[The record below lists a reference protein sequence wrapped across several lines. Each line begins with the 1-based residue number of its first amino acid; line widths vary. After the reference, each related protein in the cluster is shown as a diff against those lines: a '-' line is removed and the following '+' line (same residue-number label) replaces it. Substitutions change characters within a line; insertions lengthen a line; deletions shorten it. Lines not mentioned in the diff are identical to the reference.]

1 MNARLPMT
9 RVTAFAQRAALRC
22 AWCHQRRIAAGWLY
36 ELQRRQGM
44 TKRVIVTGGS
54 GLAGKW
60 VVEDLVAHGY
70 EVLNVDRVPMAKGTA
85 RTLITDITDAGQ
97 VFNALASTTT
107 AKEFD
112 DDIEPKPIDA
122 VVHFAAIPRI
132 LVTTDNEVFRI
143 NVMGTYNV
151 LDAAAKLGIKKV
163 IVASSE
169 TTYGVV
175 FAHRHRDPVYFPL
188 DEDYPVDP
196 MDSYATSKVINEV
209 TAKAFHARTGADI
222 YCLRIGNVLDPVD
235 YQKFPTWLKDPALRK
250 RIAWSYIDGRDLATA
265 CRLGIEKDGLGFTV
279 MNVAA
284 DDVSSDR
291 PVAELLK
298 TYYPNVPVRK
308 PLGEFETLLSNEK
321 LKRLLGWQ
329 QAYRWREQVSGQS

>member
-1 MNARLPMT
+1 
-9 RVTAFAQRAALRC
+9 
-22 AWCHQRRIAAGWLY
+22 
-36 ELQRRQGM
+36 M

-70 EVLNVDRVPMAKGTA
+70 EVLNLDRVPMAKQTV
-85 RTLITDITDAGQ
+85 RTLITDLTDAGQ
-97 VFNALASTTT
+97 VFNALASSTT
-107 AKEFD
+107 AREFN
-112 DDIEPKPIDA
+112 DDIEPKPVDA
-122 VVHFAAIPRI
+122 IVHFAAIPRI
-132 LVTTDNEVFRI
+132 LITTDNEVFRI

-151 LDAAAKLGIKKV
+151 LDAASKYGIKKV
-163 IVASSE
+163 ILASSE

-175 FAHRHRDPVYFPL
+175 FAHRHRDPAYFPL
-188 DEDYPVDP
+188 DETYPVDP

-209 TAKAFHARTGADI
+209 TGKAFHARTGADI
-222 YCLRIGNVLDPVD
+222 YCFRIGNVLDPSD
-235 YQKFPTWLKDPALRK
+235 YAKFPTWLKDPALRK

-265 CRLGIEKDGLGFTV
+265 CRLGIEKDGLGFEV

-284 DDVSSDR
+284 DDVSSDL
-291 PVAELLK
+291 PTAELLK
-298 TYYPNVPVRK
+298 RFYPNVPVKK

-329 QAYRWREQVSGQS
+329 QQYRWRELVAK

>member
-1 MNARLPMT
+1 
-9 RVTAFAQRAALRC
+9 
-22 AWCHQRRIAAGWLY
+22 
-36 ELQRRQGM
+36 M

-70 EVLNVDRVPMAKGTA
+70 EVLNLDRVPMAKQTA
-85 RTLITDITDAGQ
+85 RTLITDLTDAGQ
-97 VFNALASTTT
+97 VFNALASSTTQ
-107 AKEFD
+107 EFGAD
-112 DDIEPKPIDA
+112 LEPKPIDA
-122 VVHFAAIPRI
+122 IVHFAAIPRI
-132 LVTTDNEVFRI
+132 HITTDNEVFRI

-151 LDAAAKLGIKKV
+151 LDAASKYGIKKV
-163 IVASSE
+163 ILASSE

-175 FAHRHRDPVYFPL
+175 FAHRHRDPDYFPL
-188 DEDYPVDP
+188 DETYPVDP

-209 TAKAFHARTGADI
+209 TGKAFHARTGADI
-222 YCLRIGNVLDPVD
+222 YCFRIGNVLDPSD
-235 YQKFPTWLKDPALRK
+235 YAQFPTWLKDPELRK

-265 CRLGIEKDGLGFTV
+265 CRLCIEKDGLGFEV

-284 DDVSSDR
+284 DDVSSDL
-291 PVAELLK
+291 PTAELLK
-298 TYYPNVPVRK
+298 RFYPNVPVKK

-329 QAYRWREQVSGQS
+329 QQYRWREQPGAK

>member
-1 MNARLPMT
+1 
-9 RVTAFAQRAALRC
+9 
-22 AWCHQRRIAAGWLY
+22 
-36 ELQRRQGM
+36 M

-85 RTLITDITDAGQ
+85 RTLLTDLTDAGQ
-97 VFNALASTTT
+97 VFNALASSV
-107 AKEFD
+107 KLREFD
-112 DDIEPKPIDA
+112 EDIEPKPIDA

-132 LVTTDNEVFRI
+132 FTTTDNEVFRI

-151 LDAAAKLGIKKV
+151 LDAASKLGIPKV
-163 IVASSE
+163 ILASSE
-169 TTYGVV
+169 TTYGTV

-209 TAKAFHARTGADI
+209 TAKAFHRRTGMDI
-222 YCLRIGNVLDPVD
+222 YCFRIGNVLDPVD
-235 YQKFPTWLKDPALRK
+235 YEKFAVWNKDPSLRK
-250 RIAWSYIDGRDLATA
+250 RITWSYIDGRDLATA
-265 CRLGIEKDGLGFTV
+265 CRLGIEKDGLGFEV

-284 DDVSSDR
+284 DDVSSDL
-291 PVAELLK
+291 PTAELIK
-298 TYYPNVPVRK
+298 RFYPNVPVK
-308 PLGEFETLLSNEK
+308 KAMGEFETILSNEK
-321 LKRLLGWQ
+321 LKRLLGWK
-329 QAYRWREQVSGQS
+329 QAYRWRDQVKK

>member
-1 MNARLPMT
+1 
-9 RVTAFAQRAALRC
+9 
-22 AWCHQRRIAAGWLY
+22 
-36 ELQRRQGM
+36 M

-70 EVLNVDRVPMAKGTA
+70 EVLNLDRVPMAKPIA
-85 RTLITDITDAGQ
+85 RTLITDLTDAGQ
-97 VFNALASTTT
+97 VFNALASTTVL
-107 AKEFD
+107 KEFEE
-112 DDIEPKPIDA
+112 DIEPKPIDA
-122 VVHFAAIPRI
+122 IVHFAAIPRI
-132 LVTTDNEVFRI
+132 LITPDNEVFRI
-143 NVMGTYNV
+143 NVMATYNV
-151 LDAAAKLGIKKV
+151 LDAASKLGIKKV

-175 FAHRHRDPVYFPL
+175 FAHRHRDPEYFPL
-188 DEDYPVDP
+188 DEEYPVDP
-196 MDSYATSKVINEV
+196 MDSYAMSKVINEV

-222 YCLRIGNVLDPVD
+222 YCFRIGNVLDPID
-235 YQKFPTWLKDPALRK
+235 YQKFPTWLKDPGLRK

-265 CRLGIEKDGLGFTV
+265 CRLGIEKDGLGFEV

-291 PVAELLK
+291 PTADLLK
-298 TYYPNVPVRK
+298 EFYPGVPVK
-308 PLGEFETLLSNEK
+308 KQLGEFETLLSNEK

-329 QAYRWREQVSGQS
+329 QQYKWREQVAL

>member
-1 MNARLPMT
+1 
-9 RVTAFAQRAALRC
+9 
-22 AWCHQRRIAAGWLY
+22 
-36 ELQRRQGM
+36 M

-85 RTLITDITDAGQ
+85 RTLLTDLTDAGQ
-97 VFNALASTTT
+97 VFNALASSV
-107 AKEFD
+107 KMREFD
-112 DDIEPKPIDA
+112 DDIEPKPIDV

-132 LVTTDNEVFRI
+132 FTTTDNEVFRI

-151 LDAAAKLGIKKV
+151 LDAASKLGIKKV
-163 IVASSE
+163 ILASSE
-169 TTYGVV
+169 TTYGTV

-209 TAKAFHARTGADI
+209 TAKAFHRRTGMDI
-222 YCLRIGNVLDPVD
+222 YCFRIGNVLDPVD
-235 YQKFPTWLKDPALRK
+235 YEKFATWNADPSLRK
-250 RIAWSYIDGRDLATA
+250 RITWSYIDGRDLATA
-265 CRLGIEKDGLGFTV
+265 CRLGIEKDGLGFEV

-284 DDVSSDR
+284 DDVSSDL
-291 PVAELLK
+291 PTAELIK
-298 TYYPNVPVRK
+298 RFYPNVPVK
-308 PLGEFETLLSNEK
+308 KAMGEFETILSNEK
-321 LKRLLGWQ
+321 LKRLLGWK
-329 QAYRWREQVSGQS
+329 QAYKWREQVKK

>member
-1 MNARLPMT
+1 
-9 RVTAFAQRAALRC
+9 
-22 AWCHQRRIAAGWLY
+22 
-36 ELQRRQGM
+36 M

-70 EVLNVDRVPMAKGTA
+70 EVLNLDRVPMAKQTA
-85 RTLITDITDAGQ
+85 RTLITDLTDAGQ
-97 VFNALASTTT
+97 VFNALASCTTGR
-107 AKEFD
+107 EFD

-122 VVHFAAIPRI
+122 IVHFAAIPRI
-132 LVTTDNEVFRI
+132 LITTDNEVFRI

-151 LDAAAKLGIKKV
+151 LDAASKYGIKKV
-163 IVASSE
+163 ILASSE

-175 FAHRHRDPVYFPL
+175 FAHRHRDPAYFPL
-188 DEDYPVDP
+188 DETYPVDP

-209 TAKAFHARTGADI
+209 TGKAFHARTGADI
-222 YCLRIGNVLDPVD
+222 YCFRIGNVLEPSD
-235 YQKFPTWLKDPALRK
+235 YAKFPGWLKDPALRK

-265 CRLGIEKDGLGFTV
+265 CRLGIEKDGLGFEV

-284 DDVSSDR
+284 DDVSSDL
-291 PVAELLK
+291 PTAELLK
-298 TYYPNVPVRK
+298 RFYPDVPVKKR
-308 PLGEFETLLSNEK
+308 LGEFETLLSNEK

-329 QAYRWREQVSGQS
+329 QQYRWREQVAK

>member
-1 MNARLPMT
+1 
-9 RVTAFAQRAALRC
+9 
-22 AWCHQRRIAAGWLY
+22 
-36 ELQRRQGM
+36 M

-70 EVLNVDRVPMAKGTA
+70 EVLNLDRVPMAKQTV
-85 RTLITDITDAGQ
+85 RTLITDLTDAGQ
-97 VFNALASTTT
+97 VFNALASSTTQ
-107 AKEFD
+107 EFGAD
-112 DDIEPKPIDA
+112 LEPKPIDA
-122 VVHFAAIPRI
+122 IVHFAAIPRI
-132 LVTTDNEVFRI
+132 HITTDNEVFRI

-151 LDAAAKLGIKKV
+151 LDAASKYGIKKV
-163 IVASSE
+163 ILASSE

-175 FAHRHRDPVYFPL
+175 FAHRHRDPDYFPL
-188 DEDYPVDP
+188 DETYPVDP

-209 TAKAFHARTGADI
+209 TGKAFHARTGADI
-222 YCLRIGNVLDPVD
+222 YCFRIGNVLDPSD
-235 YQKFPTWLKDPALRK
+235 YAQFPTWLKDPELRK

-265 CRLGIEKDGLGFTV
+265 CRLGIEKDGLGFEV

-284 DDVSSDR
+284 DDVSSDL
-291 PVAELLK
+291 PTAELLK
-298 TYYPNVPVRK
+298 RFYPNVPVKK

-329 QAYRWREQVSGQS
+329 QQYRWREQPGAK

>member
-1 MNARLPMT
+1 
-9 RVTAFAQRAALRC
+9 
-22 AWCHQRRIAAGWLY
+22 
-36 ELQRRQGM
+36 M

-97 VFNALASTTT
+97 VFNALASSTTPR
-107 AKEFD
+107 EFD
-112 DDIEPKPIDA
+112 DDIEPKQIDA
-122 VVHFAAIPRI
+122 IVHFAAIPRI

-143 NVMGTYNV
+143 NVMGTYNI
-151 LDAAAKLGIKKV
+151 LDAASKLGIRKV

-188 DEDYPVDP
+188 DEEYPVDP
-196 MDSYATSKVINEV
+196 MDSYATSKVINEI

-222 YCLRIGNVLDPVD
+222 YCFRIGNVLDPVD
-235 YQKFPTWLKDPALRK
+235 YQKFPTWLADPALRK

-265 CRLGIEKDGLGFTV
+265 ARLAIEKDGLGFQV

-284 DDVSSDR
+284 DDVSSDL
-291 PVAELLK
+291 PTAELLK
-298 TYYPNVPVRK
+298 RFYPDVPVRK
-308 PLGEFETLLSNEK
+308 QLGEFETLLSNEK
-321 LKRLLGWQ
+321 LKRSLGWE
-329 QAYRWREQVSGQS
+329 QAYKWREQVAK

>member
-1 MNARLPMT
+1 
-9 RVTAFAQRAALRC
+9 
-22 AWCHQRRIAAGWLY
+22 
-36 ELQRRQGM
+36 M

-60 VVEDLVAHGY
+60 VVEDLVARGY

-97 VFNALASTTT
+97 VFNALASSTTP
-107 AKEFD
+107 KEFD
-112 DDIEPKPIDA
+112 EDIEPKPIDA
-122 VVHFAAIPRI
+122 IVHFAAIPRI
-132 LVTTDNEVFRI
+132 LVTTDSEVFRI
-143 NVMGTYNV
+143 NVMGTYNI
-151 LDAAAKLGIKKV
+151 LDAASKYGIRKV

-175 FAHRHRDPVYFPL
+175 FAHRHRNPVYFPL
-188 DEDYPVDP
+188 DEEYPVDP

-222 YCLRIGNVLDPVD
+222 YCFRIGNVLDPAD
-235 YQKFPTWLKDPALRK
+235 YQRFPSWLADPALRK

-265 CRLGIEKDGLGFTV
+265 TRLAIEKDGLGFQV

-284 DDVSSDR
+284 DDVSSDL
-291 PVAELLK
+291 PTAELLK
-298 TYYPNVPVRK
+298 RFYPNVPVRK

-321 LKRLLGWQ
+321 LKRSLGWQ
-329 QAYRWREQVSGQS
+329 QAYKWREQAAK

>member
-1 MNARLPMT
+1 
-9 RVTAFAQRAALRC
+9 
-22 AWCHQRRIAAGWLY
+22 
-36 ELQRRQGM
+36 M

-97 VFNALASTTT
+97 VFNAFASTTT